1 MQRIKYI
8 LSIGLV
14 ILLSA
19 CSALAPPRQIAPV
32 TGQVIDEATAQP
44 VEGATVVMRWQG
56 TGTKAFVDQHTECY
70 HVETATSDSEG
81 RFSSKPWQEESRYR
95 NLGLKERMVTV
106 YKVGYRH
113 VRSEG
118 EAHYLERDT
127 GSVEER
133 LAYLKNLV
141 RNSGCFGAGK
151 LRRRLYSVLEAVFY
165 EARQLEA
172 PHDMLQW
179 LREVAASAW
188 LAHDGAVSSRVH
200 NREISKFLRDHLL

>member
-133 LAYLKNLV
+133 LEYLLRTAV
-141 RNSGCFGAGK
+141 DCDESGDDRK
-151 LRRRLYSVLEAVFY
+151 
-165 EARQLEA
+165 
-172 PHDMLQW
+172 
-179 LREVAASAW
+179 
-188 LAHDGAVSSRVH
+188 
-200 NREISKFLRDHLL
+200 KFLPLYRDIYDEANTIAVDEEDRKVVEILLFGLESIDVGNVQALDRLIKRRKERK